1 MSALGTVLVYEFTST
16 FSCLLTVSERL
27 VQGFNF
33 LEPGIIDLAVSAI
46 IRVGFD
52 FVAWALTEKPS
63 KTEQKPAYMQ
73 DKDTKNTV
81 KSTTKN

>member
-52 FVAWALTEKPS
+52 FVA
-63 KTEQKPAYMQ
+63 
-73 DKDTKNTV
+73 
-81 KSTTKN
+81 